1 VSLCKD
7 GKEQRRFKL
16 VQKHA
21 KIGKF
26 YCAYYEPTLCRRRYH
41 STSYRL
47 AARCWRERRTSKRFS
62 ISTHSNYGERM
73 PLSVNEEIQI
83 GYYQNTLVSVKGA
96 LLELVNAAGETLT
109 HYFSHWSDDF
119 K

>member
-1 VSLCKD
+1 MRKD
-7 GKEQRRFKL
+7 DKEWRRL
-16 VQKHA
+16 ELIQKCA
-21 KIGKF
+21 KIGEF
-26 YCAYYEPTLCRRRYH
+26 HRVYFGPALGRGHYH